1 MSSKQ
6 RLQVLPAPLPR
17 VLVIDDDEGLCTALT
32 VALEDEFTV
41 EIASSGT
48 EGLARLQE
56 EPIPLVL
63 LDIRMPG
70 MPGLEVLRRIHALD
84 PTIAVVMH
92 TVRHEVAVVVRA
104 MQDGAVD
111 FLPKP
116 CDVDVLCARL
126 HQALRRAQRR
136 YKAPPAVRRGPEG
149 VMGETVLGDSRAMR
163 QLWDILRRAADTP
176 ATVLLS
182 GETGTGK
189 EYFARA
195 LHQMSPRHAG
205 PFVARNC
212 AALPSG
218 LIESELFGHER
229 GAFTGAEQRRLGAFE
244 LAHTGTLFLDEIS
257 GLPLAGQAALLRVLQ
272 ERMVQRLGSERPP
285 QPVDVRVVAA
295 TNQDLHQLV
304 ATRRFREDLFY
315 RLYVIPLTVP
325 PLRAR
330 RGDIPLFVEHF
341 LAKYARAYNR
351 SVQGVTV
358 AALEVLCQYA
368 WPGNVRELEHCLA
381 RLIALSDQPLLDVA
395 AVRTALDLPD
405 PEKAPEADLEDVE
418 DGGPLQ

>member
-1 MSSKQ
+1 
-6 RLQVLPAPLPR
+6 
-17 VLVIDDDEGLCTALT
+17 
-32 VALEDEFTV
+32 
-41 EIASSGT
+41 
-48 EGLARLQE
+48 
-56 EPIPLVL
+56 
-63 LDIRMPG
+63 
-70 MPGLEVLRRIHALD
+70 
-84 PTIAVVMH
+84 
-92 TVRHEVAVVVRA
+92 
-104 MQDGAVD
+104 
-111 FLPKP
+111 
-116 CDVDVLCARL
+116 
-126 HQALRRAQRR
+126 
-136 YKAPPAVRRGPEG
+136 
-149 VMGETVLGDSRAMR
+149 
-163 QLWDILRRAADTP
+163 
-176 ATVLLS
+176 
-182 GETGTGK
+182 
-189 EYFARA
+189 
-195 LHQMSPRHAG
+195 MSPRHAG

-257 GLPLAGQAALLRVLQ
+257 GLPLIGQAALLRVLQ
-272 ERMVQRLGSERPP
+272 ERTVQRLGSERPP
-285 QPVDVRVVAA
+285 QAVDVRVVAA

-304 ATRRFREDLFY
+304 ATRHFREDLFY

-395 AVRTALDLPD
+395 AVRAALDLPD

-418 DGGPLQ
+418 DGEPLQ